1 MFLYGKHYFTRH
13 GFNLDEVKSLFQ
25 KALRRKKPDLVCA
38 AAKELGHILSWQKIL
53 TYIFEDHGLISSEH
67 LRQVLGS
74 YMQSKLEKTEKQF
87 DVHKE
92 TVIDL
97 LLSKCKTSRIAACL
111 PVISMDKEYDIET
124 IEEETEIF
132 VSPQVNCLNMN
143 RIIASLRKAW
153 KKRDSKRII
162 SMMKLV
168 TASHDLEKR
177 TLTKEGKDIIPGDR
191 LGVGQLVLALLCK
204 DTCESENELSS
215 FLHTC
220 LRISLMIPNTP
231 MRLML
236 FSVVAHL
243 LFSHQIPTAAT
254 DLVDLLDWKSV
265 GLLKQMP
272 MWATDKHTYRG
283 KYGKS
288 TVREAVKMGY
298 SHMLEEFHGA
308 RPKCDLAHFFDEGVK
323 EACPLFPNP
332 YWEKTKA
339 IYFSFTP
346 DKQKTVLMTK
356 AYVSRLQTEMPDL
369 FCRSRK
375 RKWEGEE
382 GTDKKKRTSE
392 LPLLQ
397 IPCGPHKYHT
407 RVDLEKNIVKK
418 GPMETWKINGI
429 TAVYTLMRVV
439 FKDKHTLPLT
449 KSDNYLIFPLLKG
462 ENATLHTEERM
473 MKDYKSGTQI
483 KTDFIDRKSLGLCQL
498 HKLSEQEVCS
508 LPPSLWNH
516 FLLRFILKVGD
527 SGLFNALTDEKRTF
541 IYGIDLDER
550 RDPSLP
556 TCILDVLFT
565 KRPRKVLCDVII
577 TEIKLHK
584 LELINNMKRID
595 TESAT
600 IGELLT
606 YIPYIYKN
614 EIKMRKAH
622 VLNILSKS

>member
-1 MFLYGKHYFTRH
+1 MFLYGKHYFTPR
-13 GFNLDEVKSLFQ
+13 GYNLDEVKSLFQ
-25 KALRRKKPDLVCA
+25 KALRRKEPELACA
-38 AAKELGHILSWQKIL
+38 AAKELGPILSWQKIL
-53 TYIFEDHGLISSEH
+53 TYIFEDHGLISSQH
-67 LRQVLGS
+67 LRQVLEN
-74 YMQSKLEKTEKQF
+74 YTQSKREKTEKQV
-87 DVHKE
+87 DVHKQK
-92 TVIDL
+92 VIDL

-132 VSPQVNCLNMN
+132 VCPQVNSLNMN
-143 RIIASLRKAW
+143 RIISSLRKAW
-153 KKRDSKRII
+153 KRRDSKRII

-177 TLTKEGKDIIPGDR
+177 TLTEEGKDIIPGDR
-191 LGVGQLVLALLCK
+191 LGVGQLVLALLYK

-220 LRISLMIPNTP
+220 LRISLLIPNTP

-243 LFSHQIPTAAT
+243 LFPDQILTTAT

-288 TVREAVKMGY
+288 TIREAVKMGY
-298 SHMLEEFHGA
+298 SYMLEEFHGA

-323 EACPLFPNP
+323 EARPLFPNP

-339 IYFSFTP
+339 IYFSFP
-346 DKQKTVLMTK
+346 REKQKTVLMTK
-356 AYVSRLQTEMPDL
+356 DYVSRLQTDMPDL
-369 FCRSRK
+369 FCRSVK

-382 GTDKKKRTSE
+382 EIDKKKWTSE

-397 IPCGPHKYHT
+397 IPCGPHKCHT

-418 GPMETWKINGI
+418 GPMETWKINRI
-429 TAVYTLMRVV
+429 TAVYTTMRVV

-462 ENATLHTEERM
+462 ANATLHTEERM
-473 MKDYKSGTQI
+473 MKDYKCGTLT
-483 KTDFIDRKSLGLCQL
+483 KTYFIDRKSLGLSQL
-498 HKLSEQEVCS
+498 HKLSEQEVFS
-508 LPPSLWNH
+508 LPLSLWIH
-516 FLLRFILKVGD
+516 FLLRFMLKVGD
-527 SGLFNALTDEKRTF
+527 SGLFNALTDEERTF

-550 RDPSLP
+550 RDSSLP
-556 TCILDVLFT
+556 TRILDVLFT
-565 KRPRKVLCDVII
+565 KRPRKVLCDTIM
-577 TEIKLHK
+577 TKIKQHK
-584 LELINNMKRID
+584 LELIHNMELID
-595 TESAT
+595 TESTA
-600 IGELLT
+600 IGELLA
-606 YIPYIYKN
+606 YINKN
-614 EIKMRKAH
+614 DINMRKAH
-622 VLNILSKS
+622 VLNILSQS